1 MHAKHRLCMLF
12 RVLVSLGWYEY
23 EMHLPFRC
31 CNDILSIVHAA
42 ALVTVDLIDIV
53 MSSLCDGWI
62 KLLHFGALK
71 TQLCS
76 NRDPNLLRVRPSLD
90 SDFDMRVESTEVL
103 NLGLP
108 NLT

>member
-1 MHAKHRLCMLF
+1 
-12 RVLVSLGWYEY
+12 
-23 EMHLPFRC
+23 
-31 CNDILSIVHAA
+31 
-42 ALVTVDLIDIV
+42 

-90 SDFDMRVESTEVL
+90 SDFDMRVESTEGLESRAPKSHLNIRPSLQAVL
-103 NLGLP
+103 QTSGSPHRVGTLFASFVASVLQLSVHEVPQLLRG
-108 NLT
+108 